1 MKVNSVGAD
10 NKVNMIYNTYSHNV
24 VKISNAPAEDRIEIS
39 EAGKILSNLC
49 SNFEINNSSSKV
61 DLIKNQ
67 VQNGT
72 YNRNSKLVAQ
82 KIVNYFKE
90 REV

>member
-1 MKVNSVGAD
+1 MKVNNVGAD
-10 NKVNMIYNTYSHNV
+10 NKVNMIYNTYNASIR
-24 VKISNAPAEDRIEIS
+24 KINNAPAEDRIEIS
-39 EAGKILSNLC
+39 EAGKMLSSLC
-49 SNFEINNSSSKV
+49 SNFEIGNDSTKV
-61 DLIKNQ
+61 KLIKSQ

-82 KIVNYFKE
+82 KIVDYFKG